1 MRNLKSYDEWL
12 ILEKNR
18 AVEFFTQHPE
28 LLKPKFSNIDPHK
41 NEWNPRS
48 AGIDMSSSYGAS
60 EEMYPYLEKAYQSL
74 LKLNG
79 GNDIEVKGSRK
90 QVSAFEKLSG
100 WPGKDIYGLDDVW
113 GAFRDGNSYEAFA
126 KKISNVYFRFDYESH
141 VYEEPVLMSFIEKNY
156 REVRSI
162 FVNLNNAVS
171 GLKDRVRKSFQND
184 LKKIGVNE
192 KDLATAMSWIQ
203 EWTSMSRKRLP
214 EDVWPILQDIS
225 VDAGKLPK
233 YVYRGLFYDGA
244 KIKDQKKFLDKWKIG
259 EAPNASQGKAT
270 SWSVDPGTAAA
281 FMDSQDFI
289 KDEKNGYYMM
299 LRWEVDPKFVIAD
312 LRNLPVD
319 HKFWNQQ
326 EIIVSPEAKNYTIYA
341 MISGSEDRQ
350 VYRDYVA
357 SIKGGQGGWGQ
368 LKKDMMS
375 GFLTHPFD
383 TIDVN
388 TRIEW
393 KRISHMTV
401 AEVKDEYG
409 FKTNY
414 IEEIQSKIQDCNYAL
429 VDLVKSASASSYPFR
444 MYPIGAISE
453 DEIEIAIEVG
463 LSDLDYGQ
471 SVELKDIVKTVKNE
485 IDYNQFYNPT
495 KIYSTGSVKIIHNG
509 FYNIQIIFNLPKKF
523 EIVKQKDEGSNTVL
537 SEKSRAALERI
548 FKEFGEKRFVELLN
562 NTINDKKTI
571 RVSKNIQISTK

>member
-1 MRNLKSYDEWL
+1 MRNLKSYEDWL

-28 LLKPKFSNIDPHK
+28 LLKSKFSDIDPHK
-41 NEWNPRS
+41 NAWNPRS
-48 AGIDMSSSYGAS
+48 SGIDLSSPYGAA
-60 EEMYPYLEKAYQSL
+60 EEMYPYLSKALQSL

-79 GNDIEVKGSRK
+79 GNDIKVKGSRDT
-90 QVSAFEKLSG
+90 VDAFDRLTGNYRKEL
-100 WPGKDIYGLDDVW
+100 YGLDDIW
-113 GAFRDGNSYEAFA
+113 EAFRKNNDFSGFLKS
-126 KKISNVYFRFDYESH
+126 IDRVYYSFDYGNKIKD
-141 VYEEPVLMSFIEKNY
+141 EPELISFIEKNY

-162 FVNLNNAVS
+162 FVNLQNAVS
-171 GLKDRVRKSFQND
+171 GLKNRASKAFQND
-184 LKKIGVNE
+184 LKKIGINQ
-192 KDLATAMSWIQ
+192 KDLETAMSWIQ

-214 EDVWPILQDIS
+214 ENVWPILQDIS
-225 VDAGKLPK
+225 VDSSKLPK

-270 SWSVDPGTAAA
+270 SWSVDPSTASA

-289 KDEKNGYYMM
+289 KDQKNGYYMM

-350 VYRDYVA
+350 VYRDYVSTLRGA
-357 SIKGGQGGWGQ
+357 QGGWGQ
-368 LKKDMMS
+368 LKKEMMS

-401 AEVKDEYG
+401 AEVADEYG
-409 FKTNY
+409 IKVNY
-414 IEEIQSKIQDCNYAL
+414 IPEIQSKIQDCNYAL
-429 VDLVKSASASSYPFR
+429 VDLIRNMSAYPFR
-444 MYPIGAISE
+444 IIPIGSNSE
-453 DEIEIAIEVG
+453 EEIQVAIEVG

-471 SVELKDIVKTVKNE
+471 SPELKEIMKAVKKE
-485 IDYNQFYNPT
+485 IDYNQFVRPT
-495 KIYSTGSVKIIHNG
+495 KIYATGSVKIINNG
-509 FYNIQIIFNLPKKF
+509 FYSIQIIFDLPKKF
-523 EIVKQKDEGSNTVL
+523 EIVKDKEESNAGL
-537 SEKSRAALERI
+537 AEKSKVALERI
-548 FKEFGEKRFVELLN
+548 FNEFGEKNFADLLTT
-562 NTINDKKTI
+562 TINNKNTT

>member
-1 MRNLKSYDEWL
+1 
-12 ILEKNR
+12 
-18 AVEFFTQHPE
+18 
-28 LLKPKFSNIDPHK
+28 
-41 NEWNPRS
+41 
-48 AGIDMSSSYGAS
+48 
-60 EEMYPYLEKAYQSL
+60 
-74 LKLNG
+74 
-79 GNDIEVKGSRK
+79 
-90 QVSAFEKLSG
+90 
-100 WPGKDIYGLDDVW
+100 
-113 GAFRDGNSYEAFA
+113 
-126 KKISNVYFRFDYESH
+126 
-141 VYEEPVLMSFIEKNY
+141 
-156 REVRSI
+156 
-162 FVNLNNAVS
+162 
-171 GLKDRVRKSFQND
+171 
-184 LKKIGVNE
+184 
-192 KDLATAMSWIQ
+192 
-203 EWTSMSRKRLP
+203 
-214 EDVWPILQDIS
+214 
-225 VDAGKLPK
+225 
-233 YVYRGLFYDGA
+233 
-244 KIKDQKKFLDKWKIG
+244 
-259 EAPNASQGKAT
+259 
-270 SWSVDPGTAAA
+270 
-281 FMDSQDFI
+281 
-289 KDEKNGYYMM
+289 
-299 LRWEVDPKFVIAD
+299 
-312 LRNLPVD
+312 
-319 HKFWNQQ
+319 
-326 EIIVSPEAKNYTIYA
+326 